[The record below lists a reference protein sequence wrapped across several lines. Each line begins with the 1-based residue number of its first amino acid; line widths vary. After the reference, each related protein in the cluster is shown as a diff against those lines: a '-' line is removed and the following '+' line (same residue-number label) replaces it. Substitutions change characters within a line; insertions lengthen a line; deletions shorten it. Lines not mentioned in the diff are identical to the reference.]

1 MALQTAR
8 RLLALAGCGALALT
22 LQVPAHAAATYLAR
36 EAGRGTLITATRAIL
51 SSDGKNGA
59 VFVSVFPVEEAVHAM
74 AFLARHR
81 DLFRDYLKKETR
93 LPRIPHVRFQ
103 LDPDVHGKDAPGAAA
118 V

>member
-1 MALQTAR
+1 MPHHPEQAAE
-8 RLLALAGCGALALT
+8 LL
-22 LQVPAHAAATYLAR
+22 AHAAATYLAR

-59 VFVSVFPVEEAVHAM
+59 VFVSVFPVEEAIHAM